1 MTTDSGRQGD
11 FILPSATDL
20 LDRRE
25 FYAVKIYFARHGQTD
40 WNIQGKAQGATDIPL
55 NETGIA
61 QARQLCEELEKRGI
75 AVRKVYSSYQQRAA
89 KTAQIVAGH
98 FGTDYET
105 VDGLQEMCLGDFEGH
120 TWDEIR
126 SLFPKEL
133 EYWNEDRRYHRSPN
147 GESYQM
153 VLERLFK
160 ALGHILAQ
168 HDTSSDENL
177 LIISHGA
184 VILTL
189 IAMQQEPPFSSYR
202 ISVENAVPVEF
213 GITELEEIR
222 AKLQIRESGQTG
234 QLNSN

>member
-1 MTTDSGRQGD
+1 MR
-11 FILPSATDL
+11 
-20 LDRRE
+20 
-25 FYAVKIYFARHGQTD
+25 IYFARHGQTD
-40 WNIQGKAQGATDIPL
+40 WNIAGKAQGTTDIPL
-55 NETGIA
+55 NETGLA
-61 QARQLCEELEKRGI
+61 QARQLCEELKKRGI
-75 AVRKVYSSYQQRAA
+75 AISKIYTSYQQRAA
-89 KTAQIVAGH
+89 KTAQTVAGYYSI
-98 FGTDYET
+98 DYE
-105 VDGLQEMCLGDFEGH
+105 VIDGLEEMCLGDFEGH

-126 SLFPKEL
+126 SYFPKEL
-133 EYWNEDRRYHRSPN
+133 EYWNEDRRFHRSPN

-160 ALGHILAQ
+160 ALDHIFAK

-202 ISVENAVPVEF
+202 IRVENAVPVEF

-222 AKLQIRESGQTG
+222 AKL
-234 QLNSN
+234 